1 MAIYLATSNKEKLR
15 EFEEILGFNLKQ
27 IELDLDEIQA
37 VEVEKVV
44 EHKTKQ
50 AFDKI
55 KKPVITEDT
64 GLYFEAW
71 NGLPGALIK
80 LFDETVGYANL
91 CELLGENRKAKA
103 QTIVGY
109 FDGKNYRSFIGEISG
124 KIAPS
129 PKGKTGFGW
138 DIIFIPD
145 GYEKTFAEMKPE
157 EKNKISMR
165 KIALEKFK
173 EFLWV
178 QSPKSAIGEDNLSKS

>member
-1 MAIYLATSNKEKLR
+1 MEICFVTSNENKLR

-50 AFDKI
+50 AFERI

-80 LFDETVGYANL
+80 WFDKTIGYANL
-91 CELLGENRKAKA
+91 CELLGKNRKAKA

-124 KIAPS
+124 KIAS
-129 PKGKTGFGW
+129 RPKGNAGFGW

-145 GYEKTFAEMKPE
+145 GYKKTFAEMRPE

-173 EFLWV
+173 EFLRR
-178 QSPKSAIGEDNLSKS
+178 QFLKKKGGG